1 MKGTILS
8 FEQALSMPYATLR
21 FVHLGWRVIRI
32 EPTPLGNQLPG
43 DPNRH
48 IGSKV
53 ADETRHSYFVAPN
66 VGKESIALNLKSQES
81 HEAIRRIIK
90 ELDVDVFCCNTLP
103 CRYEQFGIDYKTLSA
118 VKSDLIWAGIS
129 AMGPEYPHVP
139 GYDPMMQ
146 AMAGHMELTG
156 DPDGP
161 PMASGVPLI
170 DLKAGDE
177 VYAGVCLALA
187 ERALTGRG
195 QRIDVSML
203 QAAASWLIT
212 TLPLVD
218 FDCDP
223 SEITRSGN
231 EHRKFIPTNAYP
243 SADGFL
249 LMAIGSDA
257 QWRRLTEIP
266 RFHSIA
272 NENRITNAGRVA
284 DRVLIHKD
292 IAEITGKVSSSQLAS
307 EMAQASIPNS
317 PILNIPQ
324 VGELEALRE
333 KRTTTTTPEGKQI
346 RLQPMAV
353 DVEGAKTD
361 LAFPPKYAEQ
371 TRSVLAEAGYSK
383 DEITQMLESGVAAAG

>member
-1 MKGTILS
+1 
-8 FEQALSMPYATLR
+8 
-21 FVHLGWRVIRI
+21 
-32 EPTPLGNQLPG
+32 
-43 DPNRH
+43 
-48 IGSKV
+48 
-53 ADETRHSYFVAPN
+53 
-66 VGKESIALNLKSQES
+66 
-81 HEAIRRIIK
+81 
-90 ELDVDVFCCNTLP
+90 
-103 CRYEQFGIDYKTLSA
+103 
-118 VKSDLIWAGIS
+118 
-129 AMGPEYPHVP
+129 MGPEYPHVP

-284 DRVLIHKD
+284 DRVRIHKD
-292 IAEITGKVSSSQLAS
+292 IAEIIGKVSSSELAA

-361 LAFPPKYAEQ
+361 LTFPPKYAEQ